1 MTRKIKENRVKK
13 IEVVIGEQ
21 CFCDVCR
28 KLIKKTSEKKVEY
41 CIGDYWTLTTGHH
54 DWGLESVDS
63 IEVFDLCS
71 RDCIQKK
78 LNEYLKDCAGTDY
91 FELSH
96 ENNREVNSNMHE
108 TDVPDTNVGEI
119 EV

>member
-1 MTRKIKENRVKK
+1 MTREIKENRVEE
-13 IEVVIGEQ
+13 IEVVIGKQ
-21 CFCDVCR
+21 CFCDVCG

-54 DWGLESVDS
+54 DWGLDSVDS
-63 IEVFDLCS
+63 IEEFDLCS

-78 LNEYLKDCAGTDY
+78 LDEYLKDCSGTDY

-96 ENNREVNSNMHE
+96 EDDWEVREDLDE
-108 TDVPDTNVGEI
+108 KTDKK
-119 EV
+119 